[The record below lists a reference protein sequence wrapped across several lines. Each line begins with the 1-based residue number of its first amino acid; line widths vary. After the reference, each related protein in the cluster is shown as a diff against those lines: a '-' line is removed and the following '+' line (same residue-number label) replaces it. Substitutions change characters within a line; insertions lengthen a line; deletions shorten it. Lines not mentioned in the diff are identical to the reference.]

1 MANKVAVFQDIV
13 AELSAL
19 TNTSEALCSTFLK
32 SFFALISERMA
43 DGVKVDKIGK
53 FGIAG
58 DKVVYV
64 ADKELAEF
72 VNAAFDCF
80 EPVALDEDFSDSET
94 ERALPMQ
101 PDSDFK
107 QQEESSQTD
116 SCCEQFEVNDVGE
129 PQVDDAAQGDAVQ
142 EQEPEESEIEVEKE
156 EELAENMDTEIV
168 ERTQRSRWK
177 GCPFLGGFATGVAAI
192 AIVASIF
199 YYLGMLRFEQRKDLP
214 EAAGKATNEVVA
226 NATPVVQNDSTSM
239 MEQVQKEKE
248 ANAIQQEP
256 QTFKV
261 TETAYLSN
269 ISRKYYGHYAFWVYI
284 YLENKDVIK
293 DPDNLPVGI
302 VLKIPAPEKYG
313 IDKSN
318 SESIKK
324 AEIEA
329 LKIQQ
334 SFR

>member
-19 TNTSEALCSTFLK
+19 TNTSEALCSTFLR

-107 QQEESSQTD
+107 QQEESSQAD

-142 EQEPEESEIEVEKE
+142 EQEPE
-156 EELAENMDTEIV
+156 
-168 ERTQRSRWK
+168 
-177 GCPFLGGFATGVAAI
+177 
-192 AIVASIF
+192 
-199 YYLGMLRFEQRKDLP
+199 
-214 EAAGKATNEVVA
+214 
-226 NATPVVQNDSTSM
+226 
-239 MEQVQKEKE
+239 
-248 ANAIQQEP
+248 
-256 QTFKV
+256 
-261 TETAYLSN
+261 
-269 ISRKYYGHYAFWVYI
+269 
-284 YLENKDVIK
+284 
-293 DPDNLPVGI
+293 
-302 VLKIPAPEKYG
+302 
-313 IDKSN
+313 
-318 SESIKK
+318 
-324 AEIEA
+324 
-329 LKIQQ
+329 
-334 SFR
+334 